1 MSTSNQNKI
10 KNNCPIGFFDSGVGG
25 LSVYSC
31 FKKALPCENTLYYGD
46 IAHLPYGNKTKEE
59 LVGYARGI
67 LDFYKTQ
74 DVKAV
79 VIACNTSSAQA
90 YDVIKD
96 EYDFRIYP
104 IIQSCAKVIANQ
116 NINRIGVF
124 ATVAT
129 VNSGVYAKELKKYK
143 EEYGN
148 ATREKECCVLDFNS
162 YEELWSYFLP
172 KLKELKNYEEE
183 CKWVET
189 RLCIDNLA

>member
-59 LVGYARGI
+59 LVGYARTI

-96 EYDFRIYP
+96 EELSGKSKLYLINDFDRVLSLDLLNNNIEDNQDDSW
-104 IIQSCAKVIANQ
+104 IISKIEERRQAK
-116 NINRIGVF
+116 
-124 ATVAT
+124 ATKD
-129 VNSGVYAKELKKYK
+129 Y
-143 EEYGN
+143 
-148 ATREKECCVLDFNS
+148 EKADAIR
-162 YEELWSYFLP
+162 EELLT
-172 KLKELKNYEEE
+172 KGIILK
-183 CKWVET
+183 
-189 RLCIDNLA
+189 DNREGTTFERK